1 MTPSENQ
8 ALQDFLTQLVAIRGI
23 AKDPQASAL
32 IANAV
37 AQQPDA
43 AYLLVQR
50 AMLLQ
55 KELDQA
61 TAQVQQLQKALDV
74 ERASPATSFLDAANA
89 WGNSAKPAAP
99 LFSGN
104 PPANMAQSPL
114 PISMPNSGPVLT
126 ASNTGFFGS
135 NAGSM
140 LGTVAA
146 TAAGVAGGALLYHGI
161 ENLMSHQ
168 THGSGLAGQ
177 NSLTGLP
184 QEHATPAQSQ
194 SSDSLAADAGFN
206 DISDLGGADD
216 DGGFA

>member
-1 MTPSENQ
+1 MTPSESQ
-8 ALQDFLTQLVAIRGI
+8 ALQDFLTQLIAIRGF
-23 AKDPQASAL
+23 AKDPQASAQ

-50 AMLLQ
+50 AMLLE
-55 KELDQA
+55 KELEQA
-61 TAQVQQLQKALDV
+61 TAQVQQLQNALDV

-99 LFSGN
+99 LHFAT
-104 PPANMAQSPL
+104 PPASMPQSPL
-114 PISMPNSGPVLT
+114 PASMPNPGPVLT

-146 TAAGVAGGALLYHGI
+146 TAAGVAGGALLYQGI
-161 ENLMSHQ
+161 GSLMSHQ
-168 THGSGLAGQ
+168 NHGAGLAGQ

-184 QEHATPAQSQ
+184 QEHAAPAQSQ

-206 DISDLGGADD
+206 DIADMGGSD
-216 DGGFA
+216 DGGLG

>member
-23 AKDPQASAL
+23 AKDPQANAM
-32 IANAV
+32 IASAV

-43 AYLLVQR
+43 NYLLVQR
-50 AMLLQ
+50 AMLLE
-55 KELDQA
+55 KELQQA

-74 ERASPATSFLDAANA
+74 ERAADTTSFLDAANA

-99 LFSGN
+99 IFSGN
-104 PPANMAQSPL
+104 PPANMAQRPL
-114 PISMPNSGPVLT
+114 PVSAPNAGPVLT

-146 TAAGVAGGALLYHGI
+146 TAAGVAGGALLYQGI
-161 ENLMSHQ
+161 GNLMSHQ
-168 THGSGLAGQ
+168 NHGAAASGQ

-184 QEHATPAQSQ
+184 PEHATPAHSQ
-194 SSDSLAADAGFN
+194 SSDSLAADAGLN
-206 DISDLGGADD
+206 DIADMGSADD
-216 DGGFA
+216 ESSFS